1 MSSSIASN
9 LLFRKVA
16 RLSVVMISGVTLL
29 IVYIIAMRSNAQNV
43 NAALIDPPE
52 GYPKFIL
59 STMSVNPTL
68 ANTGGETLDYIIK
81 IRNTGAY
88 IGINTILSDTIPQG
102 TTYNNDA
109 NSSGGGKFTFAN
121 GVLEWVG
128 DVGFDSTVSINTIS
142 SEVFDV
148 STSV

>member
-1 MSSSIASN
+1 MNSKKTSI
-9 LLFRKVA
+9 LFIQKVA
-16 RLSVVMISGVTLL
+16 RLSVVIISGITLL

-68 ANTGGETLDYIIK
+68 ANTDGVTLDYIIK

-88 IGINTILSDTIPQG
+88 AGINTILSDAIPQH
-102 TTYNNDA
+102 TAYNNDA
-109 NSSGGGKFTFAN
+109 T
-121 GVLEWVG
+121 
-128 DVGFDSTVSINTIS
+128 
-142 SEVFDV
+142 
-148 STSV
+148 